1 MTVPE
6 TPPALRRIRAG
17 CLVFVVIGGVFFF
30 QWLAKRFQEPS
41 WDTATEN
48 TAAEPDPVRQQQ
60 EALVEEQ
67 VQAAREQTRRLYD
80 ERIELRRQKIQLI
93 SERLEKDG
101 RREFDKILLVNQCPH
116 EIAVAIN
123 YLDLDDKWIV
133 RGWWNLKAGEETT
146 TDAMTKNA
154 KIYFYAENIPSGWKF
169 DGSNRPG
176 SRMLPVVDER
186 FDYLEG
192 ETNLYPNPRN
202 VSFYLVETGTT
213 WTEHREVFACQAE
226 ASLPQNQP

>member
-1 MTVPE
+1 M
-6 TPPALRRIRAG
+6 
-17 CLVFVVIGGVFFF
+17 
-30 QWLAKRFQEPS
+30 
-41 WDTATEN
+41 
-48 TAAEPDPVRQQQ
+48 
-60 EALVEEQ
+60 
-67 VQAAREQTRRLYD
+67 QAAREQTRRLYD

-93 SERLEKDG
+93 SERLESDG
-101 RREFDKILLVNQCPH
+101 QREFDKILLVNQCPH

-213 WTEHREVFACQAE
+213 WTEHREVFVCQAE
-226 ASLPQNQP
+226 ASVPQDQP